1 MGRVEIF
8 PGRKPAV
15 SLVLDSSATLA
26 WIYADET
33 TDAVRRIFEIVAEN
47 GAVVPAIWR
56 LEVAN
61 SLTVAVRR
69 RRIDVGLRNAALIDL
84 AMLDIT
90 TDPRT
95 DAYGWTTTLYLA
107 DRFGLT
113 L

>member
-26 WIYADET
+26 WIYAEET

-61 SLTVAVRR
+61 SLTVARSPASHR
-69 RRIDVGLRNAALIDL
+69 CRLRNAALIDL

-90 TDPRT
+90 TDLR
-95 DAYGWTTTLYLA
+95 LA
-107 DRFGLT
+107 FIPAGSK
-113 L
+113 